1 MSKLYRKRNIH
12 SDTLA
17 AWLFLLPSLAGF
29 LVFVALPLAMVIYL
43 SFYKYNIITP
53 AVWNDF
59 KNWIFLTLDKRFPV
73 TLGNSVKFVLL
84 LVPMHMIMGL
94 ALAFG
99 VNKLK
104 SKPMVYAMRTVYYF
118 PTLLA
123 TSSIAIAWTL
133 VLNKDFGIMNYY
145 LGFMGVEKITWLN
158 SSFWVY
164 PATMLFSLWK
174 FVGGYFL
181 YFLIGLQGIDKT
193 YLEAAAIDGAN
204 AWQKTRHITFPLL
217 SPTLFFVFV
226 TMMIGTIQIF
236 DEPYML
242 TGGGPGDASRSIGL
256 YIYQTAFVSQKFGYA
271 AAVSLV
277 LMVIVMTI
285 TLVQFKVSGMWV
297 NYDRE

>member
-1 MSKLYRKRNIH
+1 MTRLSHRRTVH
-12 SDTLA
+12 SDARA

-29 LVFVALPLAMVIYL
+29 LAFVLLPFFMVLYL
-43 SFYKYNIITP
+43 SFTKYNIITP
-53 AVWNDF
+53 AVWNDYM
-59 KNWIFLTLDKRFPV
+59 NWIALKLDKRFLV
-73 TLGNSVKFVLL
+73 TLTNSVKFVLL

-94 ALAFG
+94 LLALG
-99 VNKLK
+99 VSSLK
-104 SKPMVYAMRTVYYF
+104 SKPLIYAFRTIYYF
-118 PTLLA
+118 PALLA
-123 TSSIAIAWTL
+123 TSSIAIAWTF
-133 VLNKDFGIMNYY
+133 VLNKDFGIFNYY
-145 LGFMGVEKITWLN
+145 LGLLGVEKISWLN

-193 YLEAAAIDGAN
+193 YLEAASIDGASV
-204 AWQKTRHITFPLL
+204 WQKTRHITFPLL

-242 TGGGPGDASRSIGL
+242 TSGGPGDASRSIGL

-271 AAVSLV
+271 AAQSLV
-277 LMVIVMTI
+277 LMVIVMSI
-285 TLVQFKVSGMWV
+285 TLVQFRFSGIWVS
-297 NYDRE
+297 YDRE